1 VAACSG
7 AVNSVTEANNT
18 ACLEAMNE
26 FWDSLGGVSDSL
38 FVQLI
43 AACES
48 LASACEAYAGA
59 IDKARHDLKV
69 ALAEIGVAVAL
80 TTVAGILLTVFTGG
94 GSDAA
99 AGAADAAEVAAIA
112 EPVIEGFE
120 AEVAAEVDSAIAADV
135 AAALDSVAAEAPT
148 VEAVEAETTEVDS
161 AVEQELA
168 DAEGLPE
175 PPEEPVPTVDQGAAD
190 VLEPD
195 GDPIGEQGDR
205 ANVRVMDEANLDRT
219 WSELVDRYGPARE
232 IQTPKGKI
240 EYVETPDGGRI
251 QLRDYSK
258 SGGKTIDIKVNGI
271 GIRRIHLK

>member
-1 VAACSG
+1 V
-7 AVNSVTEANNT
+7 
-18 ACLEAMNE
+18 
-26 FWDSLGGVSDSL
+26 GGTSDSL

-43 AACES
+43 TACES
-48 LASACEAYAGA
+48 LANACESYAGA

-80 TTVAGILLTVFTGG
+80 TTVAGILLTLFTGG

-135 AAALDSVAAEAPT
+135 ATALEGVAADAPT
-148 VEAVEAETTEVDS
+148 VEAVEAETTEVDA

-168 DAEGLPE
+168 DAEGLAE
-175 PPEEPVPTVDQGAAD
+175 PPEGPVSAVDEGAAD
-190 VLEPD
+190 IIEPN
-195 GDPIGEQGDR
+195 GDPIGEPGDR
-205 ANVRVMDEANLDRT
+205 ANVRVMDESDLDQT
-219 WSELVDRYGPARE
+219 WDKIVDKYGPVRE
-232 IQTPKGKI
+232 TDTPKGKI

-251 QLRDYSK
+251 QLRDFSK
-258 SGGKTIDIKVNGI
+258 SGGKTIDINVDGI
-271 GIRRIHLK
+271 KIRKIHLK